1 MCGPGRR
8 RGRLASLLSFAVL
21 LAVGASP
28 AVAQELSREQA
39 AALAGAARNGDAA
52 ALQRLEQ
59 AGTIDGVPADTGTAL
74 AGARGAALEER
85 LATIER
91 ELGGTD
97 SGDADP
103 DAARA
108 DAEDIVSG
116 FDSSGSAPEPPAAP
130 SPGGGSIG
138 FDVGAFWI
146 PLLVLA
152 AVGGAFLAIRL
163 ARGREA
169 GARLADR
176 QAAGASAPETPSE
189 LAERAERA
197 ERDGDFEMALR
208 LRYGLALGQLQDAGA
223 IAPDPS
229 LTPAGL
235 SRRLGSTRA
244 RGLVA
249 TFERVVYGRRGAAVE
264 DVREARD
271 GWPEVVA
278 AVRPAAGADDDADA
292 GERQ

>member
-1 MCGPGRR
+1 MRGPGRR
-8 RGRLASLLSFAVL
+8 RGRLASLLLFAFL
-21 LAVGASP
+21 LAVGAP
-28 AVAQELSREQA
+28 TAVAQGLTREQA
-39 AALAGAARNGDAA
+39 ATLAGQARNGDAA
-52 ALQRLEQ
+52 ALQQLEQ
-59 AGTIDGVPADTGTAL
+59 ASTIEGVPADTGTAL
-74 AGARGAALEER
+74 AGARGEALDQR

-91 ELGGTD
+91 ELAGAS

-108 DAEDIVSG
+108 DARGILSG
-116 FDSSGSAPEPPAAP
+116 FDSGGGAPEPPAAS
-130 SPGGGSIG
+130 SPVGGSIR

-146 PLLVLA
+146 PLMILA

-176 QAAGASAPETPSE
+176 QASGDAVPETPSE
-189 LAERAERA
+189 LAELAERA
-197 ERDGDFEMALR
+197 ELDGDFETALR
-208 LRYGLALGQLQDAGA
+208 LRYGLALGELQNAGA
-223 IAPDPS
+223 VSPDPS

-244 RGLVA
+244 QGLVA
-249 TFERVVYGRRGAAVE
+249 TFERVVYGRRRAAAE

-278 AVRPAAGADDDADA
+278 AVGPGADAES
-292 GERQ
+292 GEQK

>member
-1 MCGPGRR
+1 MRGPGRR
-8 RGRLASLLSFAVL
+8 RGRLAPLVLVAVL
-21 LAVGASP
+21 LAVGAP
-28 AVAQELSREQA
+28 PAAAVAQELSREQA
-39 AALAGAARNGDAA
+39 AALAGAARNGDTA

-59 AGTIDGVPADTGTAL
+59 ASTIDGLPADTGTAL
-74 AGARGAALEER
+74 AGVRGEALNQR

-91 ELGGTD
+91 ELGATS

-103 DAARA
+103 AGARA
-108 DAEDIVSG
+108 EARDIVSG

-130 SPGGGSIG
+130 SPGDGSIG
-138 FDVGAFWI
+138 FDIGAFWI
-146 PLLVLA
+146 PLLILA

-169 GARLADR
+169 GARLAER
-176 QAAGASAPETPSE
+176 QAAAAAAETPSE

-197 ERDGDFEMALR
+197 ERDGDFETALR
-208 LRYGLALGQLQDAGA
+208 LRYGLALGELQDAGA

-235 SRRLGSTRA
+235 SHRLGSTRA

-249 TFERVVYGRRGAAVE
+249 TFERVVYGRRQAGAA

-271 GWPEVVA
+271 GWREVVA
-278 AVRPAAGADDDADA
+278 AARPGAGAED
-292 GERQ
+292 GEQR